1 MATILLSTAGA
12 AIGGSVGGTMA
23 GLSSVAIGR
32 AVGATLGRVIDQRL
46 LGQGAQ
52 AVETGKVD
60 RFRLTQAGEGAAIA
74 QVYGRMRVG
83 GQVIWASDFA
93 ETTTVTG
100 GGGGKGAPSTPQT
113 TEYSYSVSLAIALCE
128 GEITSIGRIWAD
140 GEEISAHALNM
151 AVYRGTRDQL
161 PDPTIAAIEGA
172 DAVPAYRGTAY
183 VVMENL
189 GLGQFG
195 NRVPQF
201 SFEVLRAEEPDAP
214 AADISVTHGVKGVAL
229 IPGTGEY
236 ALATTPVH
244 YTDGQGG
251 RWSANVSTPDGRSD
265 FAAALEDATQDL
277 PQLAAASLV
286 VSWFGDDLRC
296 GECRLRPKVESAEDE
311 GENMPWQV
319 AGLTRGTAEVI
330 AREDDRPVYGGT
342 PADAAVIEAI
352 HAIQAAGKAVM
363 FYPFILMDQLEGNAL
378 PDPYSDAGTQPK
390 LPWRGRITLAKAPGQ
405 AGSSDGTLSAYNEV
419 AAFFGT
425 VTAADFTVAGDQVI
439 YTGPQEWSMSRF
451 ILHYAALC
459 KAAGGVE
466 AFCIGTEMRGLTQI
480 RGAGNS
486 FVAVQAFRALAA
498 EARLLLGA
506 GTKISYAADWSEY
519 FGYHPQD
526 GSGDVFFHLD
536 PLWADDTIDFVGIDN
551 YMPLSDWRDG
561 TDHLDAQ
568 HSDSIYALDY
578 LAGNV
583 AGGEGFDWYYHSPEA
598 RAAQRRTPIT
608 DGAHGE
614 PWVYRYKDLRGWW
627 ENLHHNRIGG
637 ARAAEPTGWL
647 PGSKPIWFTEYGCAA
662 VDKGTNQPN
671 KFLDLKSSESSLPR
685 YSSGARDELMQM
697 QYLRALADHWRD
709 PAHNPTSAAYGGP
722 MVDMTRAFVWAW
734 DTRPYPFF
742 PNNRALWSDGRN
754 YARGHWLNGRSAALP
769 LSELV
774 AAICRRAGVNDFDTS
789 GLYGYVRG
797 YVVDEVAD
805 ARAALQPL
813 MLRYGFDAVERDGVL
828 RFIMRDGLDAVPLNR
843 ETLAASGDLEAP
855 VEQSREAEAEL
866 SGRLRLRFVQADGD
880 YEVIAEEAILPD
892 DATHAVAMSEF
903 NMALTRAEGHQTA
916 ERWLTEARVARE
928 GVRLAL
934 PPSMMDVGAGDVIA
948 LPPDNG
954 EGEALYRVD
963 RVEMGEMSLID
974 AVRIEPEVYDPAP
987 LDDELVALKP
997 FVAPVPVNALFLDL
1011 PLLRGDEVPHAPH
1024 IAATA
1029 RQWPGNVAVYASGGE
1044 TNFRLNTLMPLRATM
1059 GGTQNDMAH
1068 ARPGVV
1074 DRGQALQVTL
1084 TSGVLESVDEAD
1096 LLGGANLA
1104 AIGDGSADRWEV
1116 FQFARVELI
1125 APQTY
1130 LLRDRLRGQAGSDGV
1145 MPDVWPA
1152 GSQFVLLNSVP
1163 RQIELSPNLLRIAQT
1178 YRIGPAGRP
1187 LNDPSY
1193 VQRTESFDGNGL
1205 RPYRP
1210 CHLRLEEETG
1220 ALRFGWIRRTRI
1232 NGDGWTEFDVPL
1244 AEESEQYQLRILQN
1258 GVVLREE
1265 LVDRASWTY
1274 TAQMRAG
1281 DGAAGPA
1288 LISVAQVSGLYGA
1301 GPALFG
1307 EINL

>member
-12 AIGGSVGGTMA
+12 AIGGSVGGTLA

-405 AGSSDGTLSAYNEV
+405 AGSSDGTLSAHNEV

-425 VTAADFTVAGDQVI
+425 VTAADFTIAGDQVI

-1024 IAATA
+1024 IAASA

>member
-12 AIGGSVGGTMA
+12 AIGGSVGGTLA

-405 AGSSDGTLSAYNEV
+405 AGSSDGTLSAHNEV

-425 VTAADFTVAGDQVI
+425 VTAADFTIAGDQVI

>member
-12 AIGGSVGGTMA
+12 AIGGSVGGTLA

-536 PLWADDTIDFVGIDN
+536 PLWADDTIDFIGIDN